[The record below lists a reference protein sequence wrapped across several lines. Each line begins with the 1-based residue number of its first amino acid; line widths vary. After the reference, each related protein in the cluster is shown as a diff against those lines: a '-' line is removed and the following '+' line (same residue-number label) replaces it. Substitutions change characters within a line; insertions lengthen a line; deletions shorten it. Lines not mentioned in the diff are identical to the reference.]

1 MTFTQ
6 KSTNHSWKLFIFFFF
21 LSSEALFSQTP
32 CNCTN
37 CPQFMPDG
45 FTGSFYLNVQNAC
58 NPILGQNGQ
67 GVCGV
72 RLRLEHEYIGDLR
85 ITLTSPSGQTVTLIG
100 PVGFFGSTDFTDW
113 DVTFVPCTS
122 PAAPDPGFA
131 NTWNNN
137 QAWGLNGNYSGNYYP
152 SIGCLNTLTG
162 PVNGQWTM
170 TVFDQQAIDV
180 GTFFDYEIIFCDP
193 ACIDCFTCAANAG
206 ALTQA
211 DVTSCQGASSLN
223 LNLPPTYTTQSPPPP
238 AGEYGY
244 TYVISQNPGGV
255 IIGYDADA
263 DLSSFAP
270 GSYTVCGL
278 SYLNG
283 QEPLFPAPNGS
294 LTTAQLLAQLNSS
307 SPPFCGR
314 ITSNCVN
321 VTVNP
326 APNNII
332 VNQDLCAPQCT
343 TFFGTTYCNT
353 GVYVRNLTQNGCPYT
368 ATLVLNVMQPVIV
381 NVRDTICEGNCSIE
395 PGFPNACSPGVFNRI
410 ISASG
415 PGQCDTTVRLV
426 VIMLITNV
434 VIPPPQQLSCTQS
447 TVTLSSTGS
456 SPGSY
461 QWTASNGGHIVGSAT
476 NVTAVVDEPG
486 TYKLKVCRLNPSGAA
501 CCDSATVVVTEAV
514 SVQTP
519 PASINGP
526 GSICVGTVANFNTPA
541 LPGAT
546 SYTWTFPSGVV
557 VNSGGTTNSVNVT
570 WNNVTGGD
578 VCVVANYLCG
588 PSTPFCMPVTVNP
601 VVTGSQPQGN
611 ITVCANTSA
620 TYSIPAVPNAN
631 SYNWTVTGGT
641 ITSGQGTNS
650 ITVLWGLGPNG
661 TVCVSVT
668 GPCGASTNICRPIT
682 ITSIL
687 GPPLVSGNTVAC
699 ASGSGTYSVS
709 VITGATSYNWV
720 VTGGTITSGNGTTT
734 IQVTWNAGATSG
746 SVCASATN
754 SCGSSNQNCLNV
766 TLNAPPAQ
774 PVISGNATLCSGTNG
789 NYSFPA
795 IPNTTGYQWT
805 VTGGTIVSGQNT
817 TNLVVNWGAGSGGT
831 VCAAALSSCG
841 PGPQTCFPVMVRAL
855 PNANAG
861 STASTCALTINL
873 QAVNSVTGSTGAWT
887 VVTGPGTANFANA
900 GSPTSSVTVSQPG
913 AYTFRWT
920 ESNGAC
926 TDDATVVIN
935 FNSNPSVGQV
945 TTLCEGTNQ
954 SYTVSFPVSGGTP
967 PYTIPG
973 GTVTSGIFSSNF
985 ILSGQSYSF
994 VVTDANGCSAPAV
1007 TGSFNCN
1014 CTSAAG
1020 QMSLQI
1026 VTACQGGTVTA
1037 QHLGGQF
1044 LDLNDVS
1051 SYVLHSNAGTS
1062 LGLVLAQNATG
1073 IFSFQAGMTY
1083 GTTYYVSF
1091 VVGNNL
1097 NGFPN
1102 PADPCFSVAQGQPV
1116 IFYQAPA
1123 PAAGAD
1129 AEICGLTIQL
1139 NGNAGTGAWSVSNA
1153 PAGGTITFN
1162 AIQSNT
1168 SAIAAS
1174 GYGAYTL
1181 VWTLNN
1187 NGCTATDQVV
1197 VTFNASPVAGTVTH
1211 TCDAANE
1218 NYTVTI
1224 PISGGE
1230 APYSV
1235 NGTAIVGS
1243 SFVSAPIPS
1252 GQSYTF
1258 TITDANGCQAP
1269 VLTGGFNCDCT
1280 SEAGQMNLTPLAA
1293 CEGASITAMHQGGQT
1308 LDGNDVSAYVLHT
1321 NAGAS
1326 LGTVIAQNATG
1337 TFSFQAGMTYGTT
1350 YYVSFVVGNNLN
1362 GFPDPADFC
1371 LSVSQG
1377 QPVVFHQ
1384 TPAPTAGA
1392 DAEICGLTIQLN
1404 GNAGTGA
1411 WSVSNAP
1418 AGGTITFNAIQSNT
1432 SAITA
1437 SGYGAYTLVWTLNNN
1452 GCTATDQVIVTLN
1465 SSPVAGSIT
1474 HTCDPANEN
1483 YTVTIPIS
1491 GGEAP
1496 YSVNG
1501 TAIVGSSFVSAP
1513 IPSGQN
1519 YTFTISD
1526 ANGCLAPV
1534 INGSFNCDCT
1544 SDAGQ
1549 MSLTPLAACEG
1560 VSITAV
1566 HLGGQ
1571 ALDGNDVSAYVLHTN
1586 AGTSLGTVIAQ
1597 NATGTFSF
1605 QAGMTYGTTY
1615 YVSFVVGNNLNGFPD
1630 PADQCLSVAQGQP
1643 VVFHQNPVPAAGTD
1657 AEICGLTIQLNSNTG
1672 NGTWSV
1678 GTAPAG
1684 GTITFADIQ
1693 SNTSEIT
1700 ASDYG
1705 DYTLVWTLDNNGCTV
1720 TDQVVVTFNASPVA
1734 GTVTHTCDAANENY
1748 TVTVPISGGGEPYS
1762 VNGTAIVGSSFVS
1775 APIPN
1780 GQNYTLSISN
1790 ANGCQAPVINGSFNC
1805 DCTSDAGQMS
1815 LTPIAACE
1823 GVSITSVHLGGQ
1835 VLDGNDVSAYVLH
1848 TNAGAS
1854 LGTVI
1859 AQNATGIFSFQ
1870 AGMTYG
1876 TTYYVSFVVGNNLNG
1891 FPNPAAPCLSV
1902 SQGQPVV
1909 FYQNPIANAGV
1920 DNAVCGT
1927 IMTLAGGGT
1936 GNGQWTLNG
1945 NPPGGSLVID
1955 APQNPLTSV
1964 TASLPGQY
1972 TLVWTLEQNACT
1984 STDEVVLTFNDNPIL
1999 SDLVRTCDPA
2009 NENYSVRI
2017 TIAGGTPPYLV
2028 NNTAIADSV
2037 FISVPI
2043 TNSATYQYTITDVNN
2058 CTMPV
2063 INGSFSCD
2071 CATDAGSMSATT
2083 LTACDGTT
2091 VTAEANNDANL
2102 DGNDVTSFVLHNG
2115 SGQSLG
2121 IIYAQN
2127 TTGVFGIQAGMNFGV
2142 TYYISR
2148 IVGNPLNGFPNPQ
2161 DPCFSVAPGQPVIF
2175 LEIPTPDAG
2184 VDSEIC
2190 GQSFDLQAVTSGFGG
2205 TWTQTNGTGT
2215 ATFTALGDANSSVT
2229 IPDFGVYSFQW
2240 EEVNGICTASDEVQI
2255 MFNESPAVNG
2265 LIEACNGTN
2274 TQYTV
2279 TFTVAGG
2286 TAPYSA
2292 TGIAGTFSGS
2302 DFTSNLLPNNSAY
2315 SFTVTDAN
2323 GCESPDIAGIENCN
2337 CQTDAGTMVTTPLAF
2352 CTDEPAV
2359 APWNNDATLDADDM
2373 VLFILHS
2380 QSGSI
2385 SGTVYA
2391 SSDQPSFTFGA
2402 GLQTGV
2408 TYYISAVAGNDV
2420 GGAIQLSDPCLSVSL
2435 GTPVQWRPL
2444 PTATLSGDATI
2455 CEGSST
2461 PLTFSGT
2468 GTFPLTV
2475 TYSTNSVANNTLTI
2489 ANQQELLV
2497 SVSPTATET
2506 YTLISVSSG
2515 NNPVCTTDLN
2525 ESVTVTINQALS
2537 AGTPNAPVS
2546 FCVGTALPVQ
2556 LVNLLTDADPGG
2568 QWTDISTVPA
2578 LPGGFNAQT
2587 GTFFTDGQPAGTY
2600 RFRYTRS
2607 SLAPCP
2613 SDEAVVEIV
2622 MNPLPIADA
2631 GEDQALNCNQITTI
2645 LGGLGTS
2652 SGAGIT
2658 YNWELNGIYNA
2669 NTQTLLTNEPGTYVL
2684 VVTNGFSCSA
2694 ADAAMVT
2701 LDNEVPVADLITV
2714 KDVRCWGDKNGSIS
2728 VDSYTST
2735 HPPVLFSMNGGPF
2748 TSQTLYAALLPGT
2761 YILTLQDANG
2771 CEWTSESLLVR
2782 EPPELLLELGAN
2794 ITVAQG
2800 DSVHLEALI
2809 NVPFAF
2815 LDTLYWNPVMDT
2827 AKAGT
2832 LYQDFLPLVSNYIDL
2847 RIIDTNGCATSDRTL
2862 IVVNQERRV
2871 YIPNI
2876 IKVGS
2881 AENDVLTVFG
2891 GRDVAE
2897 IELFRVFDRWGDQMF
2912 EERNFLPNDV
2922 TRGWK
2927 GRYKD
2932 KEVNPGVFVYTAV
2945 VRFIDGERILFKG
2958 DVTVFK

>member
-6 KSTNHSWKLFIFFFF
+6 KSTNHSWKLFIFFFI

-72 RLRLEHEYIGDLR
+72 RLHLEHEYIGDLR
-85 ITLTSPSGQTVTLIG
+85 ITLTSPSGQNVTLIG
-100 PVGFFGSTDFTDW
+100 PVGFFGGTDFTDW

-122 PAAPDPGFA
+122 PAAPDPGFS

-137 QAWGLNGNYSGNYYP
+137 QAWGLNGNYSGSYYP

-162 PVNGQWTM
+162 PVNGQWTL

-193 ACIDCFTCAANAG
+193 SCIDCFTCAANAG
-206 ALTQA
+206 QLQQA
-211 DVTSCQGASSLN
+211 DVSACAGSSTLN

-238 AGEYGY
+238 ASEYSY

-263 DLSSFAP
+263 NLSSFAP

-314 ITSNCVN
+314 ITTNCVN

-395 PGFPNACSPGVFNRI
+395 PGFPNACSAGIFNRTI
-410 ISASG
+410 PASG

-426 VIMLITNV
+426 VTMLITNV

-447 TVTLSSTGS
+447 TVTLTSTGS

-476 NVTAVVDEPG
+476 NTTAVVDEPG
-486 TYKLKVCRLNPSGAA
+486 TYKLRVCRTNPSGGA

-514 SVQTP
+514 STLTP
-519 PASINGP
+519 PANINGP
-526 GSICVGTVANFNTPA
+526 GDICVGTTTTYNTPA

-546 SYTWTFPSGVV
+546 SYTWTFPPGVV

-570 WNNVTGGD
+570 WNNVTGGN
-578 VCVVANYLCG
+578 VCVLANYNCG
-588 PSTPFCMPVTVNP
+588 PSTSFCMPVTVNP
-601 VVTGSQPQGN
+601 TVTATTPQGDAS
-611 ITVCANTSA
+611 VCASTIE
-620 TYSIPAVPNAN
+620 TYSIPVVPNAI
-631 SYNWTVTGGT
+631 SYNWTVTGGN

-650 ITVLWGLGPNG
+650 INVSWGTGSNG
-661 TVCVSVT
+661 TVCVNTT
-668 GPCGASTNICRPIT
+668 GPCGPSPILCLPVT

-687 GPPLVSGNTVAC
+687 GPPLVSGSSVAC
-699 ASGSGTYSVS
+699 ATGSGTYSVS

-746 SVCASATN
+746 SVCATASN
-754 SCGSSNQNCLNV
+754 SCGISNQNCLNV

-774 PVISGNATLCSGTNG
+774 PVISGDATLCSGTNG

-817 TNLVVNWGAGSGGT
+817 TNLVVNWGTGSGGT

-841 PGPQTCFPVMVRAL
+841 PGPQTCFPVVVNAL

-887 VVTGPGTANFANA
+887 TVSGPGSATFANA
-900 GSPTSSVTVSQPG
+900 ASPTSSVTVSQPG

-920 ESNGAC
+920 ESNGSC

-935 FNSNPSVGQV
+935 FNPNPTAGQV

-973 GTVTSGIFSSNF
+973 GTITNGVFTSNL

-994 VVTDANGCSAPAV
+994 VITDANGCSSAAV
-1007 TGSFNCN
+1007 SGSFNCN

-1020 QMSLQI
+1020 QMSLQT

-1051 SYVLHSNAGTS
+1051 SYVLHTNAGTS
-1062 LGLVLAQNATG
+1062 LGLVLAQNT
-1073 IFSFQAGMTY
+1073 
-1083 GTTYYVSF
+1083 
-1091 VVGNNL
+1091 
-1097 NGFPN
+1097 
-1102 PADPCFSVAQGQPV
+1102 
-1116 IFYQAPA
+1116 
-1123 PAAGAD
+1123 
-1129 AEICGLTIQL
+1129 
-1139 NGNAGTGAWSVSNA
+1139 
-1153 PAGGTITFN
+1153 
-1162 AIQSNT
+1162 
-1168 SAIAAS
+1168 
-1174 GYGAYTL
+1174 
-1181 VWTLNN
+1181 
-1187 NGCTATDQVV
+1187 
-1197 VTFNASPVAGTVTH
+1197 
-1211 TCDAANE
+1211 
-1218 NYTVTI
+1218 
-1224 PISGGE
+1224 
-1230 APYSV
+1230 
-1235 NGTAIVGS
+1235 
-1243 SFVSAPIPS
+1243 
-1252 GQSYTF
+1252 
-1258 TITDANGCQAP
+1258 
-1269 VLTGGFNCDCT
+1269 
-1280 SEAGQMNLTPLAA
+1280 
-1293 CEGASITAMHQGGQT
+1293 
-1308 LDGNDVSAYVLHT
+1308 
-1321 NAGAS
+1321 
-1326 LGTVIAQNATG
+1326 TG

-1362 GFPDPADFC
+1362 GFPDPADPC
-1371 LSVSQG
+1371 LSVAQG
-1377 QPVVFHQ
+1377 QPVIFYQ
-1384 TPAPTAGA
+1384 TPAPAAGA

-1404 GNAGTGA
+1404 GNAGNGT
-1411 WSVSNAP
+1411 WSVGTAP
-1418 AGGTITFNAIQSNT
+1418 AGGTITFSAVQSNT

-1437 SGYGAYTLVWTLNNN
+1437 SVHGAYTLVWTLDNN
-1452 GCTATDQVIVTLN
+1452 GCTATDQVIVTFN
-1465 SSPVAGSIT
+1465 SAPVAGAVT
-1474 HTCDPANEN
+1474 HSCDPANEN

-1501 TAIVGSSFVSAP
+1501 TAIAGSSFVSAP

-1526 ANGCLAPV
+1526 ANGCEAPV

-1560 VSITAV
+1560 TSITAV

-1571 ALDGNDVSAYVLHTN
+1571 ALDGNDVSAYVLHTS
-1586 AGTSLGTVIAQ
+1586 AGASLGTVIAQ

-1630 PADQCLSVAQGQP
+1630 PADQCLSVSQGQP
-1643 VVFHQNPVPAAGTD
+1643 VVFHQNPVPAAGAD
-1657 AEICGLTIQLNSNTG
+1657 AEICGLTIQLNGNTG

-1684 GTITFADIQ
+1684 GTITFDDVQ
-1693 SNTSEIT
+1693 SNSSEIT
-1700 ASDYG
+1700 ASEYG
-1705 DYTLVWTLDNNGCTV
+1705 AYTLIWTLDNNGCTV
-1720 TDQVVVTFNASPVA
+1720 TDQVIVTFNDAPVA
-1734 GTVTHTCDAANENY
+1734 GTVTHTCDSANENY
-1748 TVTVPISGGGEPYS
+1748 TVTIPVSGGEAPYS
-1762 VNGTAIVGSSFVS
+1762 VNGTAIVGNIFVS

-1780 GQNYTLSISN
+1780 GQNYTFTISD
-1790 ANGCQAPVINGSFNC
+1790 ANGCEAPEQSGSFNC
-1805 DCTSDAGQMS
+1805 DCTSAAGQMD
-1815 LTPIAACE
+1815 LTPLPACE
-1823 GVSITSVHLGGQ
+1823 GESITATHLGGQ
-1835 VLDGNDVSAYVLH
+1835 TLDGNDVSAYVLH
-1848 TNAGAS
+1848 TSAGAS

-1876 TTYYVSFVVGNNLNG
+1876 TTYYVSFVVGNNLSG
-1891 FPNPAAPCLSV
+1891 FPNPADPCLSV
-1902 SQGQPVV
+1902 AQGQPVV
-1909 FYQNPIANAGV
+1909 FYQNPVADAGM

-1927 IMTLAGGGT
+1927 IMTLAGSGG
-1936 GNGQWTLNG
+1936 GNGQWTLSG

-1955 APQNPLTSV
+1955 DPQNPSTSV

-1972 TLVWTLEQNACT
+1972 TVVWTLEQNACT
-1984 STDEVVLTFNDNPIL
+1984 STDEVILTFNDNPNL

-2009 NENYSVRI
+2009 NENYTVRI
-2017 TIAGGTPPYLV
+2017 TLAGGTPPYLV

-2037 FISVPI
+2037 FVSPPL
-2043 TNSATYQYTITDVNN
+2043 TNGAMYQYTVTDANN

-2071 CATDAGSMSATT
+2071 CATDAGSMSAAT

-2091 VTAEANNDANL
+2091 VTAAANNDANL

-2148 IVGNPLNGFPNPQ
+2148 VVGNPVNGFPNPL
-2161 DPCFSVAPGQPVIF
+2161 DPCFSVATGQPVIF

-2184 VDSEIC
+2184 VDTEIC
-2190 GQSFDLQAVTSGFGG
+2190 GQSFDLQAITSGFSG

-2215 ATFTALGDANSSVT
+2215 ATFTALSDANTTVT
-2229 IPDFGVYSFQW
+2229 VPDFGVYTFQW
-2240 EEVNGICTASDEVQI
+2240 EEVNGICSASDEVQI
-2255 MFNESPAVNG
+2255 TFNESPAVNG
-2265 LIEACNGTN
+2265 LVETCNGTN

-2292 TGIAGTFSGS
+2292 TGIAGSFMGS
-2302 DFTSNLLPNNSAY
+2302 DFTSNLLPNNSVY

-2323 GCESPDIAGIENCN
+2323 GCESPDITGIKNCN

-2352 CTDEPAV
+2352 CADQPAV
-2359 APWNNDATLDADDM
+2359 APWNNDSTLDADDM

-2385 SGTVYA
+2385 LGTVYA
-2391 SSDQPSFTFGA
+2391 SSNQPSFTFGA

-2408 TYYISAVAGNDV
+2408 TYYISAVAGNNV
-2420 GGAIQLSDPCLSVSL
+2420 GGAIQLSDPCLSVSQ

-2475 TYSTNSVANNTLTI
+2475 TYSTSSVPYNTLTI
-2489 ANQQELLV
+2489 ANQQELV
-2497 SVSPTATET
+2497 VGVSPTATET

-2525 ESVTVTINQALS
+2525 ESVTITINQSLS
-2537 AGTPNAPVS
+2537 AGIPNDPVA

-2556 LVNLLTDADPGG
+2556 LANLLTDADPGG

-2622 MNPLPIADA
+2622 MNPLPVANA
-2631 GEDQALNCNQITTI
+2631 GEDKALNCNQTTTI
-2645 LGGLGTS
+2645 LGGPGTS

-2658 YNWELNGIYNA
+2658 YNWTLNGAYNA
-2669 NTQTLLTNEPGTYVL
+2669 NTQTLLTSEPGTYEL
-2684 VVTNGFSCSA
+2684 VVTNGFGCTAS
-2694 ADAAMVT
+2694 DAATVT

-2728 VDSYTST
+2728 VDAYTST
-2735 HPPVLFSMNGGPF
+2735 HPPVLFSLNGGPF

-2761 YILTLQDANG
+2761 YTVTLQDANG
-2771 CEWTSESLLVR
+2771 CEWTSDALVVR
-2782 EPPELLLELGAN
+2782 EPPQLLLDLGAN

-2847 RIIDTNGCATSDRTL
+2847 RIVDTNGCATSDRTL
-2862 IVVNQERRV
+2862 IVVDQERRV

-2897 IELFRVFDRWGDQMF
+2897 IELFRVFDRWGDQLF

-2922 TRGWK
+2922 TKGWK

-2932 KEVNPGVFVYTAV
+2932 KEVNPGVFIYTAV